1 MQAGLRCGRL
11 AVRMLVKPE
20 RKQLMRPMQTLT
32 LAPALA
38 LCLIAGAASAEV
50 RISLSNDPGA
60 GFGHELSSLLEGERS
75 ALQATAPSV
84 TRVVAPEASPRPRQ
98 RSDGPARYDDA
109 FLEQLPAAK
118 GGPQWQ
124 CLAEAIYFEA
134 RGESLAGQFA
144 VAEVILNRV
153 ESPRYPG
160 TICGVVR
167 QGADRR
173 GACQFSYACDGKP
186 EVIADQESWDRAGKI
201 AALMLDSA
209 DRPLTEGA
217 THFHTTAVRPV
228 WSRIYE
234 RTARIGA
241 HLFYRQTGSKAP
253 GFGTR
258 TASASSKDPVR
269 TATLKG
275 KVRLD
280 MGL

>member
-1 MQAGLRCGRL
+1 LR
-11 AVRMLVKPE
+11 
-20 RKQLMRPMQTLT
+20 T
-32 LAPALA
+32 
-38 LCLIAGAASAEV
+38 
-50 RISLSNDPGA
+50 
-60 GFGHELSSLLEGERS
+60 LLESEHS

-84 TRVVAPEASPRPRQ
+84 TRIVAPDASPRPRQ
-98 RSDGPARYDDA
+98 RAAATRYDSA

-124 CLAEAIYFEA
+124 CLAEAVYFEA
-134 RGESLAGQFA
+134 RGETLRGQFA

-153 ESPRYPG
+153 ESARYPDSV
-160 TICGVVR
+160 CGVVR
-167 QGADRR
+167 QGAERR
-173 GACQFSYACDGKP
+173 GACQFSYVCDGRP
-186 EVIADQESWDRAGKI
+186 EVITDQASWDRAGKI
-201 AALMLDSA
+201 ARLMLDSA

-253 GFGTR
+253 GFGSR
-258 TASASSKDPVR
+258 TASVSGKEPAR
-269 TATLKG
+269 TAPLKG
-275 KVRLD
+275 KTRLD

>member
-1 MQAGLRCGRL
+1 
-11 AVRMLVKPE
+11 
-20 RKQLMRPMQTLT
+20 MRPLQTLAM
-32 LAPALA
+32 APALA
-38 LCLIAGAASAEV
+38 LFLIAGTATAEV
-50 RISLSNDPGA
+50 RISLSNDPNA
-60 GFGHELSSLLEGERS
+60 GFSGELRSLFEGERS

-84 TRVVAPEASPRPRQ
+84 TRIVAPEASPRPRH
-98 RSDGPARYDDA
+98 RAEPARYDADWLA
-109 FLEQLPAAK
+109 GLPAAR
-118 GGPQWQ
+118 GGKQWQ

-153 ESPRYPG
+153 ESPRYPE
-160 TICGVVR
+160 TICGVVN
-167 QGADRR
+167 QGAERR
-173 GACQFSYACDGKP
+173 GACQFSYVCDGKP
-186 EVIADQESWDRAGKI
+186 ELIGDAGAWDRAGKI
-201 AALMLDSA
+201 AALMIDSA

-228 WSRIYE
+228 WSRVYE

-258 TASASSKDPVR
+258 TANASSKDPVR